1 MLYTLPL
8 CSHWRRCNPQTSAH
22 YIDKPCDWYSFLIN
36 SSILTFVRKWRQIN
50 KEKKTLIKIQF
61 HRLAVKKVDTNR
73 FSGPCMEVQST
84 CFLGQPLLN
93 LKTWALYFQAQT
105 WKTFRPLGQNLK
117 WDQSPFLDLEPL
129 SSEPFLNNK
138 TSIQWTP
145 SSQIYLNSKKII
157 FGQKWFLNKKIKKC
171 KNHA

>member
-8 CSHWRRCNPQTSAH
+8 CSHWRRCNQQTSAH

-61 HRLAVKKVDTNR
+61 HRLAVNKVDTNR

-84 CFLGQPLLN
+84 CFLWTALAEFEN
-93 LKTWALYFQAQT
+93 LGFVFPSTDLKNVQT
-105 WKTFRPLGQNLK
+105 TRTKFEMRSKSLPRFGTLVIWTF
-117 WDQSPFLDLEPL
+117 
-129 SSEPFLNNK
+129 
-138 TSIQWTP
+138 
-145 SSQIYLNSKKII
+145 SK
-157 FGQKWFLNKKIKKC
+157 
-171 KNHA
+171 